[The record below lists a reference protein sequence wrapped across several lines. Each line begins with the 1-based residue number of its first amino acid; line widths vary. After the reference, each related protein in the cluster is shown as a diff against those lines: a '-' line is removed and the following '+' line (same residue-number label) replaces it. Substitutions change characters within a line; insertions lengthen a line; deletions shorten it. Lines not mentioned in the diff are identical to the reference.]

1 MDRNL
6 SGEDDLRVSF
16 FTKSQRKFKPTKIEM
31 EMGNA
36 YMYIN
41 YILYIFKVDGQ
52 WADWMAWTSCS
63 STCGDSVRTRART
76 CTNPAPSQGG
86 QDCAGSSQESHS
98 CHMAPCSGKYYQ
110 QYQQAFRIINS
121 IHYMIH
127 RVLLMLLSVLMVV
140 LYWSCIKLVIRPS
153 VYPSVKLSCLH

>member
-1 MDRNL
+1 MVSAQLHSHLAQRNGPKPL

-16 FTKSQRKFKPTKIEM
+16 LVTEIEM

-36 YMYIN
+36 YIY

-127 RVLLMLLSVLMVV
+127 RVLFM
-140 LYWSCIKLVIRPS
+140 
-153 VYPSVKLSCLH
+153 